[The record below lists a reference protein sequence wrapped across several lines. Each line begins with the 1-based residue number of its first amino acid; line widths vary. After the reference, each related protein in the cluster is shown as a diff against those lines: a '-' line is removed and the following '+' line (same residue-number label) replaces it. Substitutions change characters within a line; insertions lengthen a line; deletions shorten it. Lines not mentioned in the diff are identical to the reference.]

1 MASARELAAAAT
13 AAAREVADRAHQ
25 QAQAI
30 ADEAEQRAGSADRRL
45 KAARGTED
53 ALATTAA
60 RAVRQEQTAEVPER
74 LTDYTKAELVDIA
87 QPLEITGASR
97 MPKSQLVRAIRTA
110 SRAKPRTRTSAR

>member
-45 KAARGTED
+45 SAARGTED

-60 RAVRQEQTAEVPER
+60 RAVRSEQTSDVPEK
-74 LTDYTKAELVDIA
+74 LTDYTKAELLDIA
-87 QPLEITGASR
+87 QPLAINGASR

-110 SRAKPRTRTSAR
+110 SRSHARTRTSAR